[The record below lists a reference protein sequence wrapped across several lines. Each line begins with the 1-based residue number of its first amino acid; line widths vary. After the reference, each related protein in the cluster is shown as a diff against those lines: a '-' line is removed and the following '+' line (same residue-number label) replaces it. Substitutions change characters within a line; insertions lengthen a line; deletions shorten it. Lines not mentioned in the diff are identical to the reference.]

1 MSIMGDFDTGIWEL
15 LFEKQGCEVMI
26 FTQNQCKGF
35 LDMVIKF
42 SVASLET
49 GFQPY
54 RKFKN
59 KPLVIEE

>member
-26 FTQNQCKGF
+26 FTQNQCKG

-42 SVASLET
+42 SVATLET

-54 RKFKN
+54 RKF
-59 KPLVIEE
+59 